1 MDYRIGM
8 TQDDMKFI
16 YESAKDRM
24 DIHPEHAEKCK
35 KKIQLQRVFT
45 SEKDALKFALKK
57 MKQGNLGPRYQ
68 IWAAIEKDEDIY
80 RIQNFWIVTDDNRVK
95 MAAEYIGMALIYS
108 EIELRSI
115 IRDNINIEDVVA

>member
-1 MDYRIGM
+1 MYYRFGI

-35 KKIQLQRVFT
+35 KRIQLQRVFT

-57 MKQGNLGPRYQ
+57 MKQGDLGPSYQ
-68 IWAAIEKDEDIY
+68 IWAAIEKDADIY
-80 RIQNFWIVTDDNRVK
+80 RIQNFWIVTDNNRVK

-108 EIELRSI
+108 AIELRSI
-115 IRDNINIEDVVA
+115 IIDNINIEDVVA

>member
-1 MDYRIGM
+1 MYYRFGI

-24 DIHPEHAEKCK
+24 GIHLEHAEKCK

-57 MKQGNLGPRYQ
+57 MKQGNLAPSYQ
-68 IWAAIEKDEDIY
+68 IWAAIEKDEVIY
-80 RIQNFWIVTDDNRVK
+80 RIQNFWIVTDDNHVK

-108 EIELRSI
+108 AIELRSI
-115 IRDNINIEDVVA
+115 IIDNINIEDVVA